1 MDFLVAALRVG
12 TRSALFSFPISR
24 PLKNPNHVR
33 QTTIPLRGVV
43 LLRTF
48 SALVSARQPS
58 RTCRR
63 QVVPSPSTPTVP
75 PRRTATSIR
84 AGSTHAEAE
93 VAASDELYRGLHFS
107 PYNTLVNILWDEFAS
122 EVPEEAARA
131 VALRLLALPVFRD
144 VLAKYDLTDD
154 FAATPEYESL
164 YTELVGTVQI
174 LLEDGLQ

>member
-1 MDFLVAALRVG
+1 MSDNLQIPSGELSYYGLSLLSYLRDSHPTLAAD
-12 TRSALFSFPISR
+12 TSFIAERADRAAEAYSD
-24 PLKNPNHVR
+24 
-33 QTTIPLRGVV
+33 
-43 LLRTF
+43 
-48 SALVSARQPS
+48 A
-58 RTCRR
+58 
-63 QVVPSPSTPTVP
+63 
-75 PRRTATSIR
+75 IR

-93 VAASDELYRGLHFS
+93 AAASDELYRGLHFS

-154 FAATPEYESL
+154 FAATSEYQLL

>member
-1 MDFLVAALRVG
+1 MSYYGLSLLSYLRDSHPTLAAD
-12 TRSALFSFPISR
+12 TSFIAERADRAAEAYSD
-24 PLKNPNHVR
+24 
-33 QTTIPLRGVV
+33 
-43 LLRTF
+43 
-48 SALVSARQPS
+48 A
-58 RTCRR
+58 
-63 QVVPSPSTPTVP
+63 
-75 PRRTATSIR
+75 IR

-93 VAASDELYRGLHFS
+93 AAASDELYRGLHFS